1 MPGKS
6 GDPADFLELIRLK
19 SETLLDGFSFTLKFS
34 SSSSNVTHPFGCTF
48 FTMRDLLRTQKVFSD
63 ASAENTGLLVL
74 QLGGFR
80 EGKGLQAARPSSKCE
95 VISDSCVSVLN
106 GFPALRVLSVNGF
119 VQFSP
124 VINGFG
130 ELRLCS
136 WDALKVGIGGIAGMQ
151 FTVFKIS
158 AFLCVAEGNCINS
171 FWFKVGT
178 GDVRTDVCIF
188 DTSSSND
195 KSSKGSLFNCVSSLV
210 PYVPFVLIWK
220 ENKVLSNHVAV
231 FYDSY

>member
-1 MPGKS
+1 MPSKS
-6 GDPADFLELIRLK
+6 GDPADFLELICLI
-19 SETLLDGFSFTLKFS
+19 SGTLLDGFSFTLKLS

-48 FTMRDLLRTQKVFSD
+48 FTMTDLPGKQKVFSD
-63 ASAENTGLLVL
+63 AFTENTGLLVL
-74 QLGGFR
+74 QLRGFR
-80 EGKGLQAARPSSKCE
+80 EGKGLQVARPSSKGE

-106 GFPALRVLSVNGF
+106 GFPALGVLSVNGF

-136 WDALKVGIGGIAGMQ
+136 CDVLKVGIGGIAGMQ
-151 FTVFKIS
+151 FKVFKIS

-171 FWFKVGT
+171 FWFKAGT

-188 DTSSSND
+188 DTSSLND

-210 PYVPFVLIWK
+210 PYAPFVLICCC
-220 ENKVLSNHVAV
+220 EGA
-231 FYDSY
+231 DSEGKL